1 MNLRCFSF
9 FSDAKGDLRK
19 YWTNVSPVRY
29 DHVIILIPDPFDTLI
44 AKWNRLYSKSHTGI
58 ASEKEVHNTEKWN
71 AYISTQLRNWEDFYT
86 YYIEN
91 YKRNQLY
98 ILRYEKLKEDAS
110 LEMKK
115 VVEFLGLKFDKSVEA
130 CVNNTRVQLFK
141 RPKSKKN
148 LKTFFSAG
156 QKENV
161 ERIKDK
167 VYVMLNIM

>member
-1 MNLRCFSF
+1 MNGPLLLF

-19 YWTNVSPVRY
+19 YWTNESPKKY
-29 DHVIILIPDPFDTLI
+29 DRVILLIRDPFDTLI
-44 AKWNRLYSKSHTGI
+44 AEWNRLYSKSHTGI
-58 ASEKEVHNTEKWN
+58 ASEKEVNNTEKWN
-71 AYISTQLRNWEDFYT
+71 EYISTQSKNWEDFYT

-110 LEMKK
+110 LEMKQ
-115 VVEFLGLKFDKSVEA
+115 VVEFLGLNFDESVEA

-148 LKTFFSAG
+148 LKTFFSAV